1 MEEFSD
7 IRKWCQA
14 NTPKCLPILND
25 TIRNRPEW
33 MREDMKRA
41 QNAAKIEVRE
51 FFRSLGL

>member
-1 MEEFSD
+1 
-7 IRKWCQA
+7 
-14 NTPKCLPILND
+14 
-25 TIRNRPEW
+25 